1 MMQALIDAVKAAGLK
16 ALSFQGKVGAEDKAD
31 GSPVTLAD
39 KAAND
44 ILMLALSETGY
55 PVLSEEGAHT
65 PWEARQHWQKFWLVD
80 PLDGTKEFLAGRPD
94 FTVNLAL
101 IDGGEPVLGLVYVPA
116 TDHLY
121 VGEKGKGA
129 YLEVAG
135 ERRAISVNP
144 DGTPP
149 VVVASRSHP
158 APELAGWLAKLGE
171 HELLSRGSSLK
182 FCAIADGSAQLYP
195 RFNPTM
201 MWDTAAAQ
209 AVLEAAGGLVL
220 TLAGEPLGYRR
231 ENLRNGGFI
240 ATAAA
245 RLLPEPS

>member
-1 MMQALIDAVKAAGLK
+1 MQALIDAVKAAGIK
-16 ALSFQGKVGAEDKAD
+16 ALSFQGKVEAEDKSD

-39 KAAND
+39 KAAHD
-44 ILMLALSETGY
+44 ILMAALKDSGY
-55 PVLSEEGAHT
+55 PVLSEEGSHT
-65 PWEARQHWQKFWLVD
+65 PWSERQHWQTFWLVD

-94 FTVNLAL
+94 FTINVAL
-101 IDGGEPVLGLVYVPA
+101 IKGSEPVLGLVYVPA

-129 YLEVAG
+129 YLDVAG
-135 ERRAISVNP
+135 QRRVISVNP
-144 DGTPP
+144 DGKPP

-158 APELAGWLAKLGE
+158 APELADWLDKVGE
-171 HELLSRGSSLK
+171 HNLLNRGSSLK
-182 FCAIADGSAQLYP
+182 FCAIAEGSAQLYP

-209 AVLEAAGGLVL
+209 AVLEAAGGQVL
-220 TLAGEPLGYRR
+220 TLDGAPLGYRR

-240 ATAAA
+240 ATASVS
-245 RLLPEPS
+245 LLP